1 MAKFCVETGYTPEQF
16 WELTFEEYS
25 AMVEELNRRKQ

>member
-1 MAKFCVETGYTPEQF
+1 MAKFCIATGYTPEQF

-25 AMVEELNRRKQ
+25 ALVEELNRRK